1 MLMNGKE
8 VNHLVIGGEMFD
20 KNYCMRRIRFL
31 KNFASYDGRI
41 SPEGV
46 VMGSGNGGMGVEKG
60 NIGYTILKYKN
71 GYCACV
77 DNGFKIGF
85 WVTEDCIEFIN
96 DTTGG
101 VNSPLYLL
109 LFYCCIALLAWEV
122 AFLC

>member
-8 VNHLVIGGEMFD
+8 VNHLVIGGETFD
-20 KNYCMRRIRFL
+20 KSYYMRKIRFL
-31 KNFASYDGRI
+31 KDFASNDGWI
-41 SPEGV
+41 SPTGIA
-46 VMGSGNGGMGVEKG
+46 MGSGNGGMGVEKG

-85 WVTEDCIEFIN
+85 WVTEDCIGFI
-96 DTTGG
+96 DETGG

-109 LFYCCIALLAWEV
+109 LLYLLIALLAWEV